1 MSTGWEGL
9 AAQALTG
16 LARGLGSHRV
26 TAPPSVNEFRWS
38 GFTPARTVNRAHAPG
53 CGSNGTVTA
62 LAAAGGSTQWGFG
75 PEPRV
80 KAILGMAIGAPA
92 ITFGAD
98 VKDVSVPALLVA
110 GALDRTSPQAVSEA
124 AFEEV
129 SSDEKAFV
137 SIPNATHRSL
147 RRGPGAELSG
157 PTYAG
162 KRHLSARRRGA
173 QATATPGGE
182 RANGA
187 RKARVARTVAA
198 LALCAHRPQHARAVR
213 CPTGKD
219 QGCDPKAV
227 GGHPATDR
235 GHGTSIRA

>member
-1 MSTGWEGL
+1 V
-9 AAQALTG
+9 
-16 LARGLGSHRV
+16 R
-26 TAPPSVNEFRWS
+26 
-38 GFTPARTVNRAHAPG
+38 HAPG

-173 QATATPGGE
+173 QATATP
-182 RANGA
+182 AA
-187 RKARVARTVAA
+187 SARTARERLAWQEQSRLLRSA
-198 LALCAHRPQHARAVR
+198 LTDLSTPEPFDA
-213 CPTGKD
+213 PTGKD